1 MIDSILSRFENRIM
15 WGSPTEESRQD
26 RRKELDYMT
35 NYEFLEFI
43 SDLIE
48 ERLQNERYDIEEMI
62 NSKIQDH
69 LHCGHNSGY

>member
-62 NSKIQDH
+62 ANKI
-69 LHCGHNSGY
+69 

>member
-62 NSKIQDH
+62 ANKIQDH
-69 LHCGHNSGY
+69 LHYGHNSGY